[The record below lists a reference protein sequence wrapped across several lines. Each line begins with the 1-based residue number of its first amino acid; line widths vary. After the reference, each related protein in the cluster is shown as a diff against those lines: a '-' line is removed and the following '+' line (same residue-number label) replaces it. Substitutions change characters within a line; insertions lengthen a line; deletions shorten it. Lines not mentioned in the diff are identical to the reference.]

1 MDYREELIK
10 QVNQLLSVLKHML
23 KANGS
28 YGPLIW
34 KDEVGG
40 SLTLNI
46 YFCDSVPVDEELDF
60 MDDNTDENADDH
72 EWELSTDG
80 IEALKYEITDRDQ
93 EFLKANGLMF

>member
-28 YGPLIW
+28 AGPLIW
-34 KDEVGG
+34 KDDVGG

-46 YFCDSVPVDEELDF
+46 YFCDSIPVDDELDVLE
-60 MDDNTDENADDH
+60 DGTDENADDNQ
-72 EWELSTDG
+72 WDLALDG
-80 IEALKYEITDRDQ
+80 VEVLKYELTDRDQ
-93 EFLKANGLMF
+93 EFLKVNGLMF